1 MLPVAEAEP
10 FFAQFTDVR
19 TSHELSDLLDDI
31 ARQLGFRYWAL
42 THHVDIRRHPER
54 AIRLLN
60 YPREWVEYYDAH
72 SLGLSDPVHRASHV
86 TSLGFAWSQIPD
98 MIALTPRDREILA
111 QGGTNG
117 IGDGFTVPAHVP
129 GESHGSC
136 SFANPVGASLPADD
150 LPLAQLIGTFAF
162 EAARRLWRVRPKTP
176 AAPLTDRQREC
187 LIWVAR
193 GKTDWEISRIL
204 GISHQTVVS
213 HLKHAR
219 DRFGGGKRTSLV
231 AQALY
236 DSSISFP
243 DIFRR

>member
-1 MLPVAEAEP
+1 MLPFSHAEP
-10 FFAQFTDVR
+10 FFRQFAQIGTAA
-19 TSHELSDLLDDI
+19 ELADMLDAI
-31 ARQLGFRYWAL
+31 TPKLGFRYWAL
-42 THHVDIRRHPER
+42 THHVDVRRHPER
-54 AIRLLN
+54 AIRLHN
-60 YPREWVEYYDAH
+60 YPGEWVEYYDANK
-72 SLGLSDPVHRASHV
+72 LGLSDPVHRASHV
-86 TSLGFAWSQIPD
+86 TSAGFAWSHIPEL
-98 MIALTPRDREILA
+98 IALTPGDREILA
-111 QGGTNG
+111 RGGTNG

-136 SFANPVGASLPADD
+136 SFANPAGTDLPGDD

-162 EAARRLWRVRPKTP
+162 EAARRLWRVRPENP

-193 GKTDWEISRIL
+193 GKTDWEIAKIL
-204 GISHQTVVS
+204 GVTHHTVIL

-236 DSSISFP
+236 DTSISFP
-243 DIFRR
+243 DIFKR